1 MALSIRRLALVAIS
15 TTLVAGCA
23 ADGSLTTSS
32 IGSSGQTAAASKIDP
47 ACLALTTKIDAL
59 RQEGITERIEKAST
73 GKSTS
78 VSVKRESLAKI
89 AELDKANAEFQA
101 KCATVPRANKTA
113 AAAVPPVAQQSPP
126 PVATAAATTA
136 AKP

>member
-1 MALSIRRLALVAIS
+1 M
-15 TTLVAGCA
+15 AGCA

-32 IGSSGQTAAASKIDP
+32 IGGSTQTAAAASKIDP
-47 ACLALTTKIDAL
+47 VCLALTTKIDAL

-73 GKSTS
+73 GKTSS
-78 VSVKRESLAKI
+78 VSVKRESLAKM

-113 AAAVPPVAQQSPP
+113 AATVPPVTQQASAP
-126 PVATAAATTA
+126 
-136 AKP
+136 KP